1 MLFGCFSPSHTI
13 QTICSSTDAMSFVLP
28 EIPALPL
35 LQGSGILPPLQQQ
48 SVGQA
53 TGPATKKKSFPPLKL
68 RDEEMDIVMQ
78 WTDSFRAAKNK
89 LARMVLLG
97 ERILPLLHNVNTTLM
112 DAAWKQRWSVSID
125 HN

>member
-1 MLFGCFSPSHTI
+1 
-13 QTICSSTDAMSFVLP
+13 MSFVLL

-68 RDEEMDIVMQ
+68 HDEMDIVMQ

-97 ERILPLLHNVNTTLM
+97 ERILPLLHNVNTTLT
-112 DAAWKQRWSVSID
+112 DVAWKQRRSVSID